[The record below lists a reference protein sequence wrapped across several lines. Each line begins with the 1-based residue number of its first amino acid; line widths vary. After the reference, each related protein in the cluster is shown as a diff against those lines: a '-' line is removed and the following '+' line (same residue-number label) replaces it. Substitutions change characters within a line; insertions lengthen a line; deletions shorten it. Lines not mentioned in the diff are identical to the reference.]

1 MLASMPIR
9 HYCFNT
15 VWIYL
20 SHFQV
25 GTFGRFS
32 NWYVATYPGYLD
44 DQVFEKYPSGIVP
57 KPPKPGFV
65 SFGGMC
71 LAGLIKIPWNSGG
84 IG

>member
-1 MLASMPIR
+1 MAASMPIR
-9 HYCFNT
+9 HYCLNA

-20 SHFQV
+20 SLFQV

-44 DQVFEKYPSGIVP
+44 DQVFEKYPSDIVS

-65 SFGGMC
+65 SFV
-71 LAGLIKIPWNSGG
+71 G
-84 IG
+84 IRLTGFQNG